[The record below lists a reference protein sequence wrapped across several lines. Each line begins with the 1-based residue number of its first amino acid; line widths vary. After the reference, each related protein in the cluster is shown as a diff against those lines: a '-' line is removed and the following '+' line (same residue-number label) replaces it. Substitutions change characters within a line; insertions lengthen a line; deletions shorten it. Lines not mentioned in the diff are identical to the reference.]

1 MDSCGPEL
9 LLLLR
14 TCNSSTSS
22 KRKGLSLP
30 RCLPRSKHSR
40 LPWTCRRSN
49 DLGELLCSDGSQ
61 RHCPIRGER
70 SHVMT
75 CCFCTKF
82 QNQTP
87 NPPPPTKEGFGPRK
101 LMPAA
106 KYWKVLLPSYQATW
120 ILRISQLHLF
130 NLWTQ
135 EILQKELVK
144 SQSLQLCECL
154 SGKALRKVT
163 RDVLAES
170 PGEVKRMKQKTHCLR
185 RETKG
190 GLLSYFP
197 CCNWD
202 ERGSSNLV
210 ASTWHQNRLR
220 WLLCSHNDTRHTPT
234 VHGLWS
240 PKVFS

>member
-1 MDSCGPEL
+1 MSWLVVFAPNSKTRPQTHHL
-9 LLLLR
+9 LQ
-14 TCNSSTSS
+14 
-22 KRKGLSLP
+22 KK
-30 RCLPRSKHSR
+30 
-40 LPWTCRRSN
+40 
-49 DLGELLCSDGSQ
+49 DLVHENWCQ
-61 RHCPIRGER
+61 RQSIE
-70 SHVMT
+70 
-75 CCFCTKF
+75 KF
-82 QNQTP
+82 
-87 NPPPPTKEGFGPRK
+87 
-101 LMPAA
+101 
-106 KYWKVLLPSYQATW
+106 YYQATK
-120 ILRISQLHLF
+120 LPGSSGYLSFTFF